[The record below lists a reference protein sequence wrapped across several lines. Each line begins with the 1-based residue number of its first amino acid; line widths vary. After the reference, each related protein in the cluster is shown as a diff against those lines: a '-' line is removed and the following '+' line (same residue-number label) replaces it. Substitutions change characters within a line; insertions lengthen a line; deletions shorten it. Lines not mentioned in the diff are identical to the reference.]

1 MSISPERR
9 QINDRFKR
17 VFLQLQEQGII
28 NIPKPKGQKTN
39 PKNKSDK
46 KGLTFTTIAKE
57 LFGGKS
63 VGHIINLYLR
73 DERIIK
79 HEEAKIFCS
88 LFNINTEFMLEGE
101 GEPFQNQQVGNS
113 DLAPAINYRN
123 QILYTTAQAFASS
136 AEEMQT
142 KNDCEYFQIPG
153 LQGEFIAF
161 SVSGNSMQP
170 TLQDGDIIIC
180 RELHNGDTLKDND
193 IYTICANNA
202 IMVKRVQQIWDK
214 SRRQVLKLKLI
225 SDNYL
230 EHDPRFLD
238 KQEVSKVWKVERK
251 ITTL

>member
-1 MSISPERR
+1 MSVSTER
-9 QINDRFKR
+9 QQLNERFKR
-17 VFLQLQEQGII
+17 VFAQLQEQGEISR
-28 NIPKPKGQKTN
+28 NGG
-39 PKNKSDK
+39 K
-46 KGLTFTTIAKE
+46 KGLSLTAIAKE
-57 LFGGKS
+57 ILGKKT
-63 VGHIINLYLR
+63 GHVITDYLSDKR
-73 DERIIK
+73 TIK
-79 HEEAKIFCS
+79 YEEAKKFCL
-88 LFNINTEFMLEGE
+88 LFNVNPQYLIEGE
-101 GEPFQNQQVGNS
+101 GEPFQNQQVGTS
-113 DLAPAINYRN
+113 ELAPAIAYRN

-180 RELHNGDTLKDND
+180 RELHKGDTLKDND
-193 IYTICANNA
+193 IYTVCANNA

-230 EHDPRFLD
+230 EYDPRFVD
-238 KQEVSKVWKVERK
+238 RQEVSKLWKVERK